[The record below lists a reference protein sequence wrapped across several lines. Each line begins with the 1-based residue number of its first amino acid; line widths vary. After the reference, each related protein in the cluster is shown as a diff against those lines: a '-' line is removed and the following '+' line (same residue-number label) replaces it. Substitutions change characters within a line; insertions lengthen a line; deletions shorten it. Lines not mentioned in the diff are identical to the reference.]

1 MSVEEQVT
9 ESLFNFL
16 QSHVENLKIEDIDD
30 IVLSYVVSIL
40 QDLTSGSYMDEDS
53 FDVDAFCETI
63 FAYMPTTECITP
75 EEFTEWMFSLA
86 KDQREKAQARNKI
99 QLDLKSVIEET
110 ANKGRKVSE
119 SGSLG
124 SNTEI
129 DTVKKQQ
136 QQQRDSSRV
145 SESGSD
151 YSDLD
156 NEDYKQLMEAFPG
169 ACALEVSHCL
179 TLMSG
184 DMEGAAQLILHRQE
198 SGQSLQP
205 NDLKSRLGGTK
216 NGRKFK
222 EVDDKS
228 VKNRIMNSYGFVDQA
243 EDMRYHRPTLK
254 REDDKKMIRY
264 RDGKIVST
272 KGERYTQ
279 VTKAESE
286 EMKKSIKF

>member
-1 MSVEEQVT
+1 MISRKIFI
-9 ESLFNFL
+9 SNF
-16 QSHVENLKIEDIDD
+16 
-30 IVLSYVVSIL
+30 
-40 QDLTSGSYMDEDS
+40 SG
-53 FDVDAFCETI
+53 
-63 FAYMPTTECITP
+63 
-75 EEFTEWMFSLA
+75 
-86 KDQREKAQARNKI
+86 
-99 QLDLKSVIEET
+99 
-110 ANKGRKVSE
+110 
-119 SGSLG
+119 
-124 SNTEI
+124 
-129 DTVKKQQ
+129 
-136 QQQRDSSRV
+136 RV

-205 NDLKSRLGGTK
+205 NDLKSRLGTK

-254 REDDKKMIRY
+254 REVI
-264 RDGKIVST
+264 
-272 KGERYTQ
+272 
-279 VTKAESE
+279 
-286 EMKKSIKF
+286 